1 MATMIRSTTVGTL
14 KSYRTSLNKSF
25 LKQNQARDTV
35 LSQRNFNS
43 CAEDPAA
50 AAQAFQLRRSR
61 MNVESQHSVA
71 DSTYRK
77 YQSAWGALLTVV
89 DDVDNQM
96 TNSVKKAT
104 LEVLSDTTGDAR
116 RALGKELS
124 ELADTIVQ
132 TMNNK
137 YGESFIFAG
146 ADGDN
151 VPFTWEGETLCYRG
165 VPVDAS
171 VPNVMKD
178 ADGNAVRLDDGSYVT
193 PNASTIRVREFQVQK
208 DPDDPGDLGT
218 LLTVTTEDDRTLN
231 VLEGATSIDE
241 DDYKQLSADDQLSYV
256 KVKVEVTDDDNSGVQ
271 YKEVY
276 YKMDDLGSKADYDAE
291 VAANAMTDAN
301 GDPYVV
307 NIDGKDYYVVK
318 APDST
323 ISQAD
328 YDEAVENVAKLD
340 YLSRESYYVDI
351 GLGFKENESNELIK
365 SSGFNAALNGISFL
379 GYGTD
384 ADGDPRNI
392 VSIIKQMAKI
402 CTEDTNSFNWDEF
415 DRLAGK
421 MERAASDLHTMHDD
435 MDAATNKL
443 KNNMGLLEDSFYTLQ
458 EQYSGLEDVDMAD
471 SITSFVWAQY
481 CYNAALKVGNSIL
494 SQSLMDYMN

>member
-14 KSYRTSLNKSF
+14 KSYRSNLNKSF

-61 MNVESQHSVA
+61 MNVESQYDVA

-96 TNSVKKAT
+96 KNSVKQAT
-104 LEVLSDTTGDAR
+104 LEALSDTTGNAR

-137 YGESFIFAG
+137 YGESFIFSG

-171 VPNVMKD
+171 VPEVLTVTDNAGQAQKLALKLD
-178 ADGNAVRLDDGSYVT
+178 ADGKYDPANGTETYFTAKGAALVEYDAANPTDAPENVLTDAAGNPVVLNSKGEPATTAEMNGGDTCYYVT
-193 PNASTIRVREFQVQK
+193 VQK
-208 DPDDPGDLGT
+208 DGGTITPDEYAKAE
-218 LLTVTTEDDRTLN
+218 ED
-231 VLEGATSIDE
+231 
-241 DDYKQLSADDQLSYV
+241 
-256 KVKVEVTDDDNSGVQ
+256 
-271 YKEVY
+271 
-276 YKMDDLGSKADYDAE
+276 
-291 VAANAMTDAN
+291 
-301 GDPYVV
+301 
-307 NIDGKDYYVVK
+307 
-318 APDST
+318 
-323 ISQAD
+323 
-328 YDEAVENVAKLD
+328 VAKLD

-365 SSGFNAALNGISFL
+365 SSGFNAALNGINFL

-384 ADGDPRNI
+384 ADGDPKNI
-392 VSIIKQMAKI
+392 VSIVKQMAKI
-402 CTEDTNSFNWDEF
+402 CSEDTNSFNWDEF

-421 MERAASDLHTMHDD
+421 MESAASDLHTMHDD

>member
-14 KSYRTSLNKSF
+14 KSYRTNLNKSF

-61 MNVESQHSVA
+61 MNVESQYDVA

-77 YQSAWGALLTVV
+77 YQSAWGSLLTVV
-89 DDVDNQM
+89 DDVDNQVK
-96 TNSVKKAT
+96 NSVKQAT
-104 LEVLSDTTGDAR
+104 LSALSDPTGDAR

-171 VPNVMKD
+171 VPKVMKD
-178 ADGNAVRLDDGSYVT
+178 ADGNAVRLGDGSYVT
-193 PNASTIRVREFQVQK
+193 PKASTIRVREFQVQK
-208 DPDDPGDLGT
+208 DPDDPDDPGT
-218 LLTVTTEDDRTLN
+218 LLTVTTEDDRILN
-231 VLEGATSIDE
+231 VLDGATSIGE

-256 KVKVEVTDDDNSGVQ
+256 KVKVTGNDGDGDGGDEVR
-271 YKEVY
+271 Y
-276 YKMDDLGSKADYDAE
+276 YKMDDLGSKDDYDAE
-291 VAANAMTDAN
+291 VAANAMTDDK
-301 GDPYVV
+301 GEPYVV
-307 NIDGKDYYVVK
+307 NIDGQDYYVVK

-328 YDEAVENVAKLD
+328 YDKAVEDVAKLD

-351 GLGFKENESNELIK
+351 GLGFKENEDNELIK
-365 SSGFNAALNGISFL
+365 SSGFNAALNGINFL
-379 GYGTD
+379 GYGSD
-384 ADGDPRNI
+384 EDGDPKNI

-402 CTEDTNSFNWDEF
+402 CSDDTRSFNWGEF

-421 MERAASDLHTMHDD
+421 MESAASDLHTMHDD

-443 KNNMGLLEDSFYTLQ
+443 KNNMDLLEDSFYTLQ
-458 EQYSGLEDVDMAD
+458 EQYSGIEDVDMAE

>member
-14 KSYRTSLNKSF
+14 KSYRTNLNKSF

-61 MNVESQHSVA
+61 MNVESQHNVA

-77 YQSAWGALLTVV
+77 YQSAWGSLLTVV
-89 DDVDNQM
+89 DDVDNQV

-104 LEVLSDTTGDAR
+104 LEALSDPTGDAR

-171 VPNVMKD
+171 VPKVLTATDDAGQEQKLALKLDADGKYDPANGTETYFTAKGAALVEYDADKVPENALTD
-178 ADGNAVRLDDGSYVT
+178 ADGNPVILKASGEPYKTMDEVT
-193 PNASTIRVREFQVQK
+193 ADLNAGK
-208 DPDDPGDLGT
+208 KCYY
-218 LLTVTTEDDRTLN
+218 LTVEDGGSITTDEYAKAEED
-231 VLEGATSIDE
+231 
-241 DDYKQLSADDQLSYV
+241 
-256 KVKVEVTDDDNSGVQ
+256 
-271 YKEVY
+271 
-276 YKMDDLGSKADYDAE
+276 
-291 VAANAMTDAN
+291 
-301 GDPYVV
+301 
-307 NIDGKDYYVVK
+307 
-318 APDST
+318 
-323 ISQAD
+323 
-328 YDEAVENVAKLD
+328 VAKLD

-351 GLGFKENESNELIK
+351 GLGFKENEDNELIK
-365 SSGFNAALNGISFL
+365 SSGFNAALNGINFL
-379 GYGTD
+379 GYGSD
-384 ADGDPRNI
+384 EDGDPKNI

-402 CTEDTNSFNWDEF
+402 CSDDTRSFNWGEF

-421 MERAASDLHTMHDD
+421 MESAASDLHTMHDD

-443 KNNMGLLEDSFYTLQ
+443 KNNMDLLEDSFYTLQ
-458 EQYSGLEDVDMAD
+458 EQYSEIEDVDMAD